1 MIIYHL
7 SLINYY
13 IYQLSIINYHL
24 SLIIYYLSIINYYLL
39 FIAHRSSPTPA
50 LPLRLLAFDDFD
62 HLVDFHR
69 QLFQHFLHFL
79 V

>member
-13 IYQLSIINYHL
+13 IYQLSIINDNL
-24 SLIIYYLSIINYYLL
+24 SFITYQLL
-39 FIAHRSSPTPA
+39 FIAYRLSPTPS

-62 HLVDFHR
+62 HLVNFHR
-69 QLFQHFLHFL
+69 QLFQHFPHFL